1 MPQNHPFKKLN
12 MKSKNPLLAAFALLM
27 CINLSASEHKSIS
40 KTVNSLN
47 VSIDSRQEL
56 ISIVQYLGGY
66 FRLNKLKLVYKTDI
80 DTYFSDFKEHEAV
93 KYVQKMTKQGFT
105 YDAPPTAMLY
115 FSHKFEVE
123 KEFSEYLHK
132 RAGGADNLDEF
143 ARLMKKFA
151 EETDFNTFFES
162 QQEFYK
168 QTINDFTVKLSD
180 FKEVETI
187 ESFYGKKQNS
197 YNIILSCL
205 NSGNYGPSINSEKGT
220 DIYSIMS
227 AKKVSEGK
235 PLFGSLKNIE
245 YLVWHEFGHS
255 FVNYLTLEQID
266 LVSKY
271 ESLNEPI
278 KIPMKRQ
285 AYGSW
290 ETVVNEH
297 VIRAITIKLAENKYG
312 LDVANDLMFNELGRS
327 FIYIEPILTQLDD
340 YMNNRDSYALFSDF
354 YPLLIENSFNLALT
368 TNYQE
373 KYLKNLNNTF
383 KDIDFIVVSK
393 SATTEVSDYIKD
405 IKNKFFKDTPLITD
419 KEAIEKDLSEYSFL
433 IYGTIENNLLL
444 QNIKSNLPIQ
454 ILDSSI
460 DADKEYKT
468 HNGKAIFNMK
478 NPFNTDEYIIV
489 YTAQNPEGIIGI
501 NDVFHGPTNY
511 IVFED
516 RNNIYSK
523 GFVVKENDKWI
534 CK

>member
-1 MPQNHPFKKLN
+1 
-12 MKSKNPLLAAFALLM
+12 MKSKTALLTAFALLM
-27 CINLSASEHKSIS
+27 CINLSASETKNKSID

-66 FRLNKLKLVYKTDI
+66 FRLNKLKLDYKTDI
-80 DTYFSDFKEHEAV
+80 DSYFSDFKEHEAV
-93 KYVQKMTKQGFT
+93 KYVQKLTKQGFT
-105 YDAPPTAMLY
+105 YDAPPAAMLY
-115 FSHKFEVE
+115 LSDNFEVE
-123 KEFSEYLHK
+123 KEFSEYLNK
-132 RAGGADNLDEF
+132 RAGGEDNLNEL

-151 EETDFNTFFES
+151 EETDFNMFFES
-162 QQEFYK
+162 QYEFYR

-180 FKEVETI
+180 FKEVKTI

-205 NSGNYGPSINSEKGT
+205 NSGNYGPSITTEKGT

-227 AKKVSEGK
+227 AKKVSKGK
-235 PLFGSLKNIE
+235 PLFGSLKDIE

-255 FVNYLTLEQID
+255 FVNYLTHEHID
-266 LVSKY
+266 LVRKY
-271 ESLNEPI
+271 ESLNESI

-297 VIRAITIKLAENKYG
+297 VIRAITIKLAENRYG
-312 LDVANDLMFNELGRS
+312 LDVANNLMLNEISRS

-340 YMNNRDSYALFSDF
+340 YMNNRDTYTLFSDF
-354 YPLLIENSFNLALT
+354 YSLLIENSFNLALT

-383 KDIDFIVVSK
+383 KDIDFIVISE
-393 SATTEVSDYIKD
+393 SAKAEVSGYVKD

-419 KEAIEKDLSEYSFL
+419 KEAIEKGLSKYSFL

-444 QNIKSNLPIQ
+444 QNFKANLPIQ

-460 DADKEYKT
+460 NADKEYLT

-478 NPFNTDEYIIV
+478 NPLNTEEYIIV
-489 YTAQNPEGIIGI
+489 YTAQNQEGIVDI
-501 NDVFHGPTNY
+501 NNVFHGPTNY

-516 RNNIYSK
+516 RNKIHTK